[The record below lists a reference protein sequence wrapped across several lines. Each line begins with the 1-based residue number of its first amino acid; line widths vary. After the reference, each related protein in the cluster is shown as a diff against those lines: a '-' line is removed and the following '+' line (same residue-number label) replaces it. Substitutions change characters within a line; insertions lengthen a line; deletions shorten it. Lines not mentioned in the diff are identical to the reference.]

1 MKNNIKSNKDISLR
15 INLGTRPIF
24 GHGKAKLLDAI
35 STNGS
40 ISAAARKIGMSYR
53 RAWLLTDAMNQDFK
67 LPLIESSLGGKGGGG
82 AKLTEEGIR
91 VLKLFRNMESKAQ
104 KSLINVLTKKE
115 NNKYT
120 QNLFNNNIKQNNLNM
135 WKMY

>member
-24 GHGKAKLLDAI
+24 GHGKAKLLDEI
-35 STNGS
+35 SANGS

-53 RAWLLTDAMNQDFK
+53 RAWLLTDAMNKDFK

-104 KSLINVLTKKE
+104 KSLINEKK
-115 NNKYT
+115 
-120 QNLFNNNIKQNNLNM
+120 LFSAFINVND
-135 WKMY
+135 

>member
-1 MKNNIKSNKDISLR
+1 MKNNLNTNKDISLR

-35 STNGS
+35 SAHGS

-67 LPLIESSLGGKGGGG
+67 LPLIESTLGGKGGGG
-82 AKLTEEGIR
+82 AKLTDEGIK
-91 VLKLFRNMESKAQ
+91 VLKLFRSMESKAQ
-104 KSLINVLTKKE
+104 KSLINEKK
-115 NNKYT
+115 
-120 QNLFNNNIKQNNLNM
+120 LFSTFININD
-135 WKMY
+135 

>member
-1 MKNNIKSNKDISLR
+1 MKNNLSVNKDISLR

-35 STNGS
+35 LVHGS

-67 LPLIESSLGGKGGGG
+67 SPLVESSLGGKGGGG
-82 AKLTEEGIR
+82 AKLTEKGIK
-91 VLKLFRNMESKAQ
+91 VLNLFRSMEKKAQ
-104 KSLINVLTKKE
+104 KSLINEKK
-115 NNKYT
+115 
-120 QNLFNNNIKQNNLNM
+120 LFSSFINFNDE
-135 WKMY
+135 

>member
-1 MKNNIKSNKDISLR
+1 MKKNNISTNKDISLR

-35 STNGS
+35 VANGS

-67 LPLIESSLGGKGGGG
+67 SPLIESSLGGKGGGG
-82 AKLTEEGIR
+82 AKLTEEGAK
-91 VLKLFRNMESKAQ
+91 VLKLFRTMEAKAQ
-104 KSLINVLTKKE
+104 KSLINEKK
-115 NNKYT
+115 
-120 QNLFNNNIKQNNLNM
+120 LFSTFINVSE
-135 WKMY
+135 

>member
-1 MKNNIKSNKDISLR
+1 MKNNIKSNKEISLR

-53 RAWLLTDAMNQDFK
+53 RAWLLTNAMNQDFK
-67 LPLIESSLGGKGGGG
+67 LPLIESN
-82 AKLTEEGIR
+82 
-91 VLKLFRNMESKAQ
+91 VPCLKSIFLFY
-104 KSLINVLTKKE
+104 I
-115 NNKYT
+115 
-120 QNLFNNNIKQNNLNM
+120 
-135 WKMY
+135 